1 MASRKGVVIG
11 ERLPL
16 HYFSIHLHYLCQ
28 SNRSRIWN
36 IQHMPC
42 LLSRKKKCSSGDKK
56 KCKNTWTSWTPE
68 DFLVITF
75 FFFKLLNQCF
85 NLAKINIISCVW
97 LGMLNLSPEG
107 IFTTCKQTQIMEIPT
122 NLTIMMLLAFIF
134 EVFSLLPLPLQETNI
149 HCWLKSLSRVFIR
162 ESQTFVT

>member
-16 HYFSIHLHYLCQ
+16 HYFSIHLYYLCQ

-42 LLSRKKKCSSGDKK
+42 LLSRKKKNVAQGIKK
-56 KCKNTWTSWTPE
+56 NAKIPE
-68 DFLVITF
+68 LLELQRIFLWLHF
-75 FFFKLLNQCF
+75 FLKLLNQCF

-134 EVFSLLPLPLQETNI
+134 EVFFSSFLTPSRNKYSLLIKILV
-149 HCWLKSLSRVFIR
+149 SGVY
-162 ESQTFVT
+162 